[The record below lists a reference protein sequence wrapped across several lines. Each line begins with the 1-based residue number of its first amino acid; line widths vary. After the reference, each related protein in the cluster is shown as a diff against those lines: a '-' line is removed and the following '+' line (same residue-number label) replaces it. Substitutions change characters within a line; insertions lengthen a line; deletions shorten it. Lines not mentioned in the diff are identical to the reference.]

1 MSYIGAAYR
10 RFSALNWLI
19 LLIIMATGLGSAVSD
34 AKATGPMTTADLMV
48 ACYGDE
54 GGSERQFCLGYLLG
68 MWDALPDVCVKPDIM
83 VSAGMLREMFLTG
96 VGPLFP
102 KTPAKDVPAGV
113 AAWSVMHHYFPCSD
127 R

>member
-1 MSYIGAAYR
+1 
-10 RFSALNWLI
+10 
-19 LLIIMATGLGSAVSD
+19 LIIMVTGLGFCAPV
-34 AKATGPMTTADLMV
+34 AQAAGPMTTADLMV

-54 GGSERQFCLGYLLG
+54 GGPDRQFCLGYLLG
-68 MWDALPDVCVKPDIM
+68 MWDALPSGDACVKPGTA

-113 AAWSVMHHYFPCSD
+113 AAWTVMHHYFPCSD
-127 R
+127 QM